1 MNKYVVLKKS
11 DFSQFIKE
19 LRRTAPVMAPVA
31 KGYNNYAFAEVK
43 SGKEIA
49 LKYIPTILPPK
60 KFFIP
65 PHEKIQEFNKNQKKW
80 TPVVKSEELILF
92 GVHTCDLAGI
102 QFLNKAMSTDPK
114 DVNYLA
120 RKNKIAVIGLE
131 CNDYCDE
138 FASCALMRNHL
149 PKGGY
154 DLFLTDLG
162 TFFMV
167 HVRTNKGAALVQKMK
182 LPAAKEKDKVVLKAL
197 RKKKAVLFKSEV
209 RVSRNELKKVFDKTL
224 DSEVW
229 GDLNRRCLSCGNCTN
244 VCPTCYCFD
253 IRDELALDL
262 NSGSRIRVW
271 DGCQSENF
279 AKVAG
284 GENFREERSERQR
297 HRYFRKFRFPVSR
310 FDSYA
315 CTGCGRCSRTC
326 MAKINLKETINALAE
341 EAK

>member
-1 MNKYVVLKKS
+1 
-11 DFSQFIKE
+11 
-19 LRRTAPVMAPVA
+19 
-31 KGYNNYAFAEVK
+31 
-43 SGKEIA
+43 
-49 LKYIPTILPPK
+49 
-60 KFFIP
+60 
-65 PHEKIQEFNKNQKKW
+65 
-80 TPVVKSEELILF
+80 
-92 GVHTCDLAGI
+92 
-102 QFLNKAMSTDPK
+102 
-114 DVNYLA
+114 
-120 RKNKIAVIGLE
+120 
-131 CNDYCDE
+131 
-138 FASCALMRNHL
+138 
-149 PKGGY
+149 
-154 DLFLTDLG
+154 
-162 TFFMV
+162 
-167 HVRTNKGAALVQKMK
+167 
-182 LPAAKEKDKVVLKAL
+182 KEKDKVVLKAL

-209 RVSRNELKKVFDKTL
+209 RVSRDELKKVFDKTL

-284 GENFREERSERQR
+284 GENFREDRSERQR